1 MSATAAELQPPP
13 APRRAPSSGGH
24 RFCML
29 MSHLSHRMI
38 ECTQDLTH
46 RAVQDGTQAN
56 HAATAEYV
64 VARVQTKRVRFRAA
78 NDSSLVPEGFDVV
91 PTTHVEF

>member
-1 MSATAAELQPPP
+1 
-13 APRRAPSSGGH
+13 
-24 RFCML
+24 ML

-56 HAATAEYV
+56 HAATAVYV

-91 PTTHVEF
+91 PTTHVEFTVGESSRHGAPMTLVRSVQAI